1 MRVLLIEDEIP
12 AAERLQTLILQYD
25 RNMEIEGPLESNE
38 AILNWMEKHE
48 MPDLIFSD
56 IELLDG
62 PVFYA
67 LERMERQVPIIFT
80 TAYNQYALE
89 AFDSQGISYLLK
101 PFELEDVKR
110 AMAKYKALQ
119 KSFQPKPN
127 HALITELKSML
138 SSQPAK
144 YKTRL
149 PIKTA
154 RGMYL
159 LEVAE
164 ICCIK
169 TENGILYAH
178 KSDGKKVPLSIPVSQ
193 LQKELDPDSFF
204 QINRSE
210 IIHVSFII
218 RIESYFNDRLALL
231 IKGQKEPLI
240 ASAAR
245 TPGLRKWLNQL

>member
-1 MRVLLIEDEIP
+1 MRVLLIEDELP
-12 AAERLQTLILQYD
+12 AAERLKSLILQYD

-38 AILNWMEKHE
+38 AILNWMKNHE
-48 MPDLIFSD
+48 LPDLIFSD

-101 PFELEDVKR
+101 PFELKDVKR
-110 AMAKYKALQ
+110 AMAKYQALQ
-119 KSFQPKPN
+119 KNFQSESN
-127 HALITELKSML
+127 HDLIAELRSML
-138 SSQPAK
+138 SGQKPR
-144 YKTRL
+144 YKTML

-154 RGMYL
+154 KGMYL

-178 KSDGKKVPLSIPVSQ
+178 TSDGKKVPLSITVSQ
-193 LQKELDPDSFF
+193 LQKELDTDAFF

-218 RIESYFNDRLALL
+218 RIESYFNDRLALF
-231 IKGQKEPLI
+231 IKGQQEPLI